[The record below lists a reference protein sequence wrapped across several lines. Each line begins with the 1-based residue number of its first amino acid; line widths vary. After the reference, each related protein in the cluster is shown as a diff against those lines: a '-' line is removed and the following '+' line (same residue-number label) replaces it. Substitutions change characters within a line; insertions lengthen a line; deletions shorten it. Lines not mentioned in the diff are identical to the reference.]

1 MSCGSD
7 DSSAHTHTWVPDGE
21 SWRETT
27 HQPSCNLPDN
37 NLKGLDKAKAAIECE
52 CETYR
57 VRRYTCHCG
66 KMKEVKYEE

>member
-7 DSSAHTHTWVPDGE
+7 NSPVHTHIWVPDGE
-21 SWRETT
+21 SWRETD
-27 HQPSCNLPDN
+27 HHDSCNRPDAETTDEV
-37 NLKGLDKAKAAIECE
+37 LTAIKNCE